1 MKFGPECAFCGIAV
15 MAKASQ
21 GGRTKTRLCPPLT
34 PDEAASFNTAFLK
47 DISDNL
53 IAASA
58 ESSIAGSMAYA
69 PPGSEDFFQSHL
81 PASISLHEVWYPDF
95 GLCLK
100 AALRRQFEA
109 GHSAACVLNSDS
121 PTLPVALLTQMVR
134 LLQEP
139 GERAV
144 LGPSMDGGYYL
155 LACKS
160 IHPRL
165 FQDIAWSTDAVA
177 AQTLDRAREIGLPI
191 HILPAWYDV
200 DDCGA
205 IDLLIGELLDGKPF
219 SESLKSSPALH
230 SRALLQSLAENSDL
244 KERLDRFKAAE
255 RKLPEVAA

>member
-1 MKFGPECAFCGIAV
+1 MKFGPERAFCGIAV

-21 GGRTKTRLCPPLT
+21 CGRTKTRLCPPLT
-34 PDEAASFNTAFLK
+34 ADEAAGFNTAFLK

-53 IAASA
+53 IAASTEA
-58 ESSIAGSMAYA
+58 SIAGSIAYG
-69 PPGSEDFFQSHL
+69 PPGSEEFFRSSL
-81 PASISLHEVWYPDF
+81 PASIALHEVWYPDF
-95 GLCLK
+95 GLCLT
-100 AALRRQFEA
+100 AALKTQFAA

-121 PTLPVALLTQMVR
+121 PTLPVSLLTQMVHV
-134 LLQEP
+134 LQEP

-144 LGPSMDGGYYL
+144 LGPSADGGYYL

-165 FQDIAWSTDAVA
+165 FQDIAWSTGVVA
-177 AQTLDRAREIGLPI
+177 AQTLDRAREIGLPV

-205 IDLLIGELLDGKPF
+205 IRLLIAELLDGKPF
-219 SESLKSSPALH
+219 SGSLRSSPALH
-230 SRALLQSLAENSDL
+230 SRALLQSLVKNSDL

-255 RKLPEVAA
+255 QKLPEVAV